1 MIYFYFQLIFFA
13 KKSLRIVQHNKM
25 KIIKTEIEWRR
36 KKFKANEHG
45 IKINEPFFM
54 ECFSFKRTT
63 YLTTFFYHKW
73 NKNK

>member
-36 KKFKANEHG
+36 KKFKANEHR
-45 IKINEPFFM
+45 IKINEPFFYGM
-54 ECFSFKRTT
+54 LFIQENNIPH
-63 YLTTFFYHKW
+63 YLFYHKW
-73 NKNK
+73 NKNI